1 MEMGQDSKS
10 TQISSL
16 GGREGKK
23 LEYRQGMKS
32 PMTRMVDCDTLKLQS
47 WCGVIDNGFEGVTR
61 VVKVR
66 YVKGFNQQT
75 P

>member
-23 LEYRQGMKS
+23 LEYCQGKKS
-32 PMTRMVDCDTLKLQS
+32 GSSIYFME
-47 WCGVIDNGFEGVTR
+47 N
-61 VVKVR
+61 
-66 YVKGFNQQT
+66 
-75 P
+75 